1 MLTLCWV
8 AYAQNDKAP
17 GGFKLKEAESK
28 TQKDVESQ
36 QVNNRNHS
44 TDFLHWECRKLMDSI
59 FSWPEMK
66 PLDKL
71 ITMPT
76 CQQQPLL
83 IPTFRVAPETFWN

>member
-17 GGFKLKEAESK
+17 GGFKLKEAESR

-44 TDFLHWECRKLMDSI
+44 TDFLH
-59 FSWPEMK
+59 
-66 PLDKL
+66 
-71 ITMPT
+71 
-76 CQQQPLL
+76 
-83 IPTFRVAPETFWN
+83 